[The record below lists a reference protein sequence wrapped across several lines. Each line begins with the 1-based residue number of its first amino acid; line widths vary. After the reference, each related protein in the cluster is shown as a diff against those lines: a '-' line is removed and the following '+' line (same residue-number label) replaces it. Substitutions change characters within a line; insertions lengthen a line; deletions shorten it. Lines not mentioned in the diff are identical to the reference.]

1 MLEKYTW
8 KCIHPKSENLSQ
20 LNLSQIHLLLC
31 SLQGANLTKACTV
44 FGKIE

>member
-1 MLEKYTW
+1 MLEKCTW

-31 SLQGANLTKACTV
+31 SLQGTNLTNAYTD